1 MARRFTAPIFLGL
14 FTVLALALLLQD
26 NNSIENRDVLQK
38 TLQIDAVYY
47 SDRQHIEISYLDTSD
62 QTDTVVLEVLG
73 LDTTFQKKFFGS
85 EFVETVPFSSEPKFG
100 WAVHPIVLEIDHK
113 TFGHIQL
120 KTEVHT
126 PDTEKPSII
135 YSKG

>member
-1 MARRFTAPIFLGL
+1 MDYSPCWHWHYYFKTT
-14 FTVLALALLLQD
+14 TVLR
-26 NNSIENRDVLQK
+26 NRDVLQK

-100 WAVHPIVLEIDHK
+100 WAVHPIV
-113 TFGHIQL
+113 
-120 KTEVHT
+120 
-126 PDTEKPSII
+126 P
-135 YSKG
+135 